1 MQDFSGG
8 RLKCSEMACVDG
20 CMTLNMLKPL
30 DYFKWVNYMTCKL
43 YLSAVIFIKK
53 EKHHVP
59 PIFQGSSSPPAP
71 PG

>member
-1 MQDFSGG
+1 MCGVDEKVLNLDYGDG
-8 RLKCSEMACVDG
+8 DG

-43 YLSAVIFIKK
+43 HLSAVIFIKK
-53 EKHHVP
+53 EKQHVP